1 MNNTIVAT
9 EQRLIALQRECKALR
24 NLCTKYEDR
33 WKLQEEC
40 NEIEKE
46 YGKKLNEYNKKNFID
61 RKKYNTNVVY
71 YTNIIAKLARENC
84 LMRNRFH
91 SLETIIGKE
100 DKLSF
105 GALKQRWNSVK
116 DILNDKDKLPKP
128 NVNIKKLSN
137 DELRVSNVNNIEKP
151 KQSNIIKLPSIVNK
165 SRNQKQISPWKY

>member
-1 MNNTIVAT
+1 MNNAIVAT
-9 EQRLIALQRECKALR
+9 EQRLIALQREYKALH
-24 NLCTKYEDR
+24 NLCTEYEDR

-40 NEIEKE
+40 NKIEKE
-46 YGKKLNEYNKKNFID
+46 YSKKLNEYNKKNFID

-105 GALKQRWNSVK
+105 GALKQRWNS
-116 DILNDKDKLPKP
+116 
-128 NVNIKKLSN
+128 
-137 DELRVSNVNNIEKP
+137 
-151 KQSNIIKLPSIVNK
+151 
-165 SRNQKQISPWKY
+165 